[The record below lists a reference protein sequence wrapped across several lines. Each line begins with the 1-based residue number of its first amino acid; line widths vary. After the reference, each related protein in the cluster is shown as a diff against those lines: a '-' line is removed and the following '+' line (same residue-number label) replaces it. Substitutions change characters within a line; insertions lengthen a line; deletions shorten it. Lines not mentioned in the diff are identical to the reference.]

1 MSSID
6 GSTQPQRSDFVT
18 VLAWIFIGLGGLS
31 TLMSVAQ
38 YIMFNFMMSIGQMQ
52 DAMNAETAR
61 GDFPPAAEF
70 MFGHFRQLIGAFFLL
85 SLVTLVAAV
94 GLLRRRNWARLVF
107 ICLMALGIVW
117 NLAGLVLQRVMMSS
131 MLSTMPML
139 PPNAPPDFRAQFE
152 TMMTGMQIVAAIF
165 ALGFSVLFGW
175 IIMRLMSAAIRRE
188 FGAAT

>member
-1 MSSID
+1 MSSTESRLPAD
-6 GSTQPQRSDFVT
+6 RSDFVT

-52 DAMNAETAR
+52 DAMNGATTRA
-61 GDFPPAAEF
+61 DLPPTAEF

-85 SLVTLVAAV
+85 SLITLIASF
-94 GLLRRRNWARLVF
+94 GLLRRWNWARLVF

-117 NLAGLVLQRVMMSS
+117 NLAGLVLQRVVMSS

-152 TMMTGMQIVAAIF
+152 SMMTGMQILAGIF
-165 ALGFSVLFGW
+165 ALGFSILFGW
-175 IIMRLMSAAIRRE
+175 IIKRLMSTEIRRE
-188 FGAAT
+188 FATAT

>member
-152 TMMTGMQIVAAIF
+152 TMMTGMQIVVAIF

>member
-1 MSSID
+1 MSSTD
-6 GSTQPQRSDFVT
+6 GSMQPQRSDFVT

-38 YIMFNFMMSIGQMQ
+38 YLMFNFMMSVGQMQ
-52 DAMNAETAR
+52 DVMNAETAR

-70 MFGHFRQLIGAFFLL
+70 MFDHFRQLIGAIFLL

-94 GLLRRRNWARLVF
+94 GLLKRRNWARLVF

-117 NLAGLVLQRVMMSS
+117 NLAGLALQRVMMSS

-139 PPNAPPDFRAQFE
+139 PPDAPPDFRAQFE
-152 TMMTGMQIVAAIF
+152 SMMTGMQIVAAIF
-165 ALGFSVLFGW
+165 ALGFSFLFGW
-175 IIMRLMSAAIRRE
+175 IIKRLMSAGIRRE

>member
-1 MSSID
+1 MSSTD
-6 GSTQPQRSDFVT
+6 GSMQPQRSDFVT

-38 YIMFNFMMSIGQMQ
+38 YLMFNFMMSVGQMQ

-70 MFGHFRQLIGAFFLL
+70 MFDHFRQLIGAIFLL

-94 GLLRRRNWARLVF
+94 GLLKRRNWARLVF

-117 NLAGLVLQRVMMSS
+117 NLAGLALQRVMMSS

-139 PPNAPPDFRAQFE
+139 PPDAPPDFRAQFE
-152 TMMTGMQIVAAIF
+152 SMMTGMQIVAAIF
-165 ALGFSVLFGW
+165 ALGFSFLFGW

>member
-1 MSSID
+1 MSSTD
-6 GSTQPQRSDFVT
+6 GSMQPQRSDFVT

-38 YIMFNFMMSIGQMQ
+38 YIMFNFMMSVGQMQ

-70 MFGHFRQLIGAFFLL
+70 MFGHFRQLIGAIFLL

-94 GLLRRRNWARLVF
+94 GLLKRRNWARLVF
-107 ICLMALGIVW
+107 ICLMVLGIVW

-175 IIMRLMSAAIRRE
+175 IIMRLMSAGIRRE

>member
-1 MSSID
+1 MSSTD

-61 GDFPPAAEF
+61 GNFPPAAEF

-85 SLVTLVAAV
+85 SLVTFVAAV

-107 ICLMALGIVW
+107 ICLMVLGIAW
-117 NLAGLVLQRVMMSS
+117 NLAGLVFQRVMMSS

-139 PPNAPPDFRAQFE
+139 PPDAPPDFRTQFA
-152 TMMTGMQIVAAIF
+152 TMMTGMQIVAALF

-175 IIMRLMSAAIRRE
+175 IIKRLMSAAIRRE